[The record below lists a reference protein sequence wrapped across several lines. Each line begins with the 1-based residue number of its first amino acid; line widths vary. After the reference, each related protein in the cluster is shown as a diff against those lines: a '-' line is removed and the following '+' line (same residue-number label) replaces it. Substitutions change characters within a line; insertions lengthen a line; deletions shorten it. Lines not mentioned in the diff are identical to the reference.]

1 MMKSNYLS
9 KVKIEQEATFFL
21 EKHSPEALVKP
32 IVLNLESIIENN
44 LQLILDYKQLDQ
56 NGTVLGMTIFKTG
69 LLTIINESSNFEKIL
84 VKKGTIL
91 LNSLL
96 ADDIKQQNR
105 YQFTLAHEVGHWF
118 LQAKDFLYDEDQMN
132 IFDQIKT
139 LSEKDMITCL
149 NRSISFDYSTLIT
162 DSDWLEWQA
171 NYFASA
177 ILMPKNIF
185 LKELD
190 ELNYNS
196 EYEKLVILSQKFGVS
211 KQAIKNRINNLVQTN
226 TSNQIEINF

>member
-1 MMKSNYLS
+1 MKKSNYLS
-9 KVKIEQEATFFL
+9 KVNIEQEATFFL
-21 EKHSPEALVKP
+21 GKYSPEALVKP
-32 IVLNLESIIENN
+32 IILNLESIIENN

-56 NGTVLGMTIFKTG
+56 NGNVLGMTIFKTG
-69 LLTIINESSNFEKIL
+69 LLAIINESSNFEKIL
-84 VKKGTIL
+84 VQKGTIL

-105 YQFTLAHEVGHWF
+105 YQFTLAHEVGHWV
-118 LQAKDFLYDEDQMN
+118 LQAKDFLYDEDQIN

-149 NRSISFDYSTLIT
+149 NRSISSNYSTLIT

-177 ILMPKNIF
+177 ILMPKNVF

-190 ELNYNS
+190 ELHCNS

-211 KQAIKNRINNLVQTN
+211 KQAVKNRINNLVQTN
-226 TSNQIEINF
+226 NSNQIEINF